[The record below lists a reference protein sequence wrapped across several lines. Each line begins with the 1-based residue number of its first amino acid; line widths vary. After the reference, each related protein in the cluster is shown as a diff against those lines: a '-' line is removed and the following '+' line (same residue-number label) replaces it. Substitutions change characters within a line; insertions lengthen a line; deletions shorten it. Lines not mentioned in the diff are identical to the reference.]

1 MSLREKC
8 KLRETLRSC
17 GIGTMGLSDSETQQI
32 LQTKR
37 MQSNFLRRDKS
48 PFLYCII
55 YAEAPE

>member
-1 MSLREKC
+1 
-8 KLRETLRSC
+8 
-17 GIGTMGLSDSETQQI
+17 MGLSDSETQQI